1 MIDTASISAA
11 LRNLADDPLFIRIE
25 VLDLTRNLIKA
36 RLYLREDLFIQVY
49 RNDRSQVTNLL
60 IVLEGQR
67 IFARDQIRGAWHR
80 YPFEN
85 PAEHDTGPEGQR
97 AVTFL
102 EFVEEAHQLLIEAK
116 LL

>member
-1 MIDTASISAA
+1 MIDTVSILAT
-11 LRNLADDPLFIRIE
+11 LRSLADDPLFTRIK

-67 IFARDQIRGAWHR
+67 VFARDQIRGSWHR
-80 YPFEN
+80 HPFEN
-85 PAEHDTGPEGQR
+85 PSEHDTGPEGQR

-102 EFVEEAHQLLIEAK
+102 EFIEEARQLLIEAK

>member
-67 IFARDQIRGAWHR
+67 VFARDQIRGAWHKHPLR
-80 YPFEN
+80 TQPNMILALRASGQSPFLN
-85 PAEHDTGPEGQR
+85 
-97 AVTFL
+97 L
-102 EFVEEAHQLLIEAK
+102 
-116 LL
+116 

>member
-1 MIDTASISAA
+1 MTDTASILAA

-25 VLDLTRNLIKA
+25 ILDLTRNLIKA
-36 RLYLREDLFIQVY
+36 RQYLRQDLFIQVY

-67 IFARDQIRGAWHR
+67 VFARDQIRGIWHR
-80 YPFEN
+80 HPFEN
-85 PAEHDTGPEGQR
+85 PAEHDTSPEGQR

-102 EFVEEAHQLLIEAK
+102 EFIEEARQLLIEAK

>member
-1 MIDTASISAA
+1 MIDIASISTA
-11 LRNLADDPLFIRIE
+11 LRNLADDPLFVRIE

-49 RNDRSQVTNLL
+49 RNDGSQVTNLL
-60 IVLEGQR
+60 VVLEGQR
-67 IFARDQIRGAWHR
+67 VFARDQIRGVWHR
-80 YPFEN
+80 HPFEN
-85 PAEHDTGPEGQR
+85 PAEHDTSSEGQR

-102 EFVEEAHQLLIEAK
+102 EFIEEARQLLIEAK

>member
-1 MIDTASISAA
+1 MIDTASILAA
-11 LRNLADDPLFIRIE
+11 LRSLADDPLFARIE
-25 VLDLTRNLIKA
+25 VLDLTRNLIKT

-67 IFARDQIRGAWHR
+67 VFARDQIRGGWHR
-80 YPFEN
+80 HPFEN

-102 EFVEEAHQLLIEAK
+102 EFIEEARQLLVEAK

>member
-1 MIDTASISAA
+1 MIDTASILAV
-11 LRNLADDPLFIRIE
+11 LRSLADDPLFARIE

-67 IFARDQIRGAWHR
+67 VFARDQIRGVWHR
-80 YPFEN
+80 HPFEN
-85 PAEHDTGPEGQR
+85 PAKHDTGPEGQR

-102 EFVEEAHQLLIEAK
+102 EFIEEARQLLVEAK

>member
-1 MIDTASISAA
+1 MIDTASILAA
-11 LRNLADDPLFIRIE
+11 LRSLADDPLFTRIE
-25 VLDLTRNLIKA
+25 ILDLTRNLIKA

-49 RNDRSQVTNLL
+49 HNDRSRVTNLL

-67 IFARDQIRGAWHR
+67 VFARDQIRGVWHR
-80 YPFEN
+80 HPFEN

-97 AVTFL
+97 AITFL
-102 EFVEEAHQLLIEAK
+102 EFVEEAHQLLVEAK